1 MRFESIHASSGRRNV
16 ALATRT
22 LDRPGGAVEV
32 EAPAHWTAAQLEA
45 WLGWAEALPDHLP
58 ESDFAISAPT
68 GDAVLANAPA
78 RYAQR
83 LAAWG
88 WSLGLFDSRKDA
100 GHFIDRIVAS
110 LFGGQ
115 AAPGAPRP
123 IPSPAAVALASP
135 MAEAVLAGHLRE
147 SRTAA
152 LAEDAFATGRARL
165 TAVADAVARCEGDR
179 AACADPSHNLALARA
194 ARAAREA
201 GLSDGLIADA
211 IARARFGDLD
221 EPHTEPPQARRAR
234 LALIC
239 DPAEFDEETPAAA
252 RAAQI
257 AWETGDLV
265 VAFGARD
272 AALVR
277 RGGDGADLS
286 STSTG
291 FVQGE
296 AYRYRTEL
304 AAAVR
309 LWVIALEIELAAR
322 LVAADDGRS
331 LAITLAGLGAA
342 NGLCGGRVLAMTA
355 RKRAARPPTSSPVSP
370 PLAWSPPR
378 N

>member
-1 MRFESIHASSGRRNV
+1 
-16 ALATRT
+16 
-22 LDRPGGAVEV
+22 
-32 EAPAHWTAAQLEA
+32 
-45 WLGWAEALPDHLP
+45 
-58 ESDFAISAPT
+58 
-68 GDAVLANAPA
+68 
-78 RYAQR
+78 
-83 LAAWG
+83 
-88 WSLGLFDSRKDA
+88 
-100 GHFIDRIVAS
+100 
-110 LFGGQ
+110 
-115 AAPGAPRP
+115 
-123 IPSPAAVALASP
+123 

-152 LAEDAFATGRARL
+152 LAEDAFRHRPGAADGGGRRGGALRGRSGRL
-165 TAVADAVARCEGDR
+165 RR
-179 AACADPSHNLALARA
+179 IPRHNLALARA

-272 AALVR
+272 AALVSAVETAPR
-277 RGGDGADLS
+277 LVLDINR
-286 STSTG
+286 
-291 FVQGE
+291 FVQGG
-296 AYRYRTEL
+296 RLDMDGL

-331 LAITLAGLGAA
+331 LAITLAGLSEWLVRQ
-342 NGLCGGRVLAMTA
+342 GLSYDSQEA
-355 RKRAARPPTSSPVSP
+355 RRAAADVFALVAAAGLVLPSTGSACSPGRRHGPKGEVRGVQRP
-370 PLAWSPPR
+370 
-378 N
+378 